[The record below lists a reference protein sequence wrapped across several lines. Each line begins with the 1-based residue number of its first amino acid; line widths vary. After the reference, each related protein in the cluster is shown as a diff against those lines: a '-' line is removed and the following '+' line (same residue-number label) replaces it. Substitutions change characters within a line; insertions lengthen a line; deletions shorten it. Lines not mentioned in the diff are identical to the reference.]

1 VRRTPG
7 LTLTALRTNGVLF
20 LMFPEQWVA
29 GSPWADRRVRQA
41 ASLAIDRQTINE
53 AESLGF
59 SGPTGNIVP
68 RHQEF
73 ALAIPPDPYD
83 PKRAKALLAEAGFP
97 TGFDAGELTP
107 FPPYNSMGEAIQ
119 GYLQSVGIRSKTR
132 SMERAAYFTAWR
144 EKKLHGVIL
153 VISAAF
159 GNAATRLEPYVTRNG
174 IYAYGSLPEVDDL
187 YGRQG
192 RELDGKKREA
202 LLAQIQRI
210 LTEQAINVP
219 IYELAFIWGIGPRV
233 EEGGAG
239 LIPGFSY
246 SAPAEDLKLK
256 AR

>member
-1 VRRTPG
+1 
-7 LTLTALRTNGVLF
+7 
-20 LMFPEQWVA
+20 
-29 GSPWADRRVRQA
+29 
-41 ASLAIDRQTINE
+41 
-53 AESLGF
+53 
-59 SGPTGNIVP
+59 
-68 RHQEF
+68 
-73 ALAIPPDPYD
+73 
-83 PKRAKALLAEAGFP
+83 
-97 TGFDAGELTP
+97 
-107 FPPYNSMGEAIQ
+107 MGEAIQ